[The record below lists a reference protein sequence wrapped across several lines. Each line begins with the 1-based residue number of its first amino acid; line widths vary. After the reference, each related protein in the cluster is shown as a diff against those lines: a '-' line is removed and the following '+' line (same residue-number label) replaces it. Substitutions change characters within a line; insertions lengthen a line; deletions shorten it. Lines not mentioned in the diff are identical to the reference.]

1 MLLAI
6 SRGFPTTFRRFPKIY
21 WKVFLRPH
29 ESFQKVSKIIEDSR
43 RLPKTPEKD
52 PKTFRSYTNKFKYS
66 WRVKNVTKIDI
77 TRVDKNNFRT
87 CGIAVLSICS
97 HSCWVRRWVPVNLLI
112 NYDSPCGPGLWPEM
126 RGLNQSRIMQQIVW
140 LSNCKWLISALSLT
154 SSYLNEHWHKQ
165 VDVLYLWDWSHYV
178 KLNKESSVFVKTNQR
193 ISKFFWWKEK

>member
-87 CGIAVLSICS
+87 CGIAVLSISS

-140 LSNCKWLISALSLT
+140 LSNCKWLISALFVNEFILEWALTQTGGCSLFMRLV
-154 SSYLNEHWHKQ
+154 SLC
-165 VDVLYLWDWSHYV
+165 
-178 KLNKESSVFVKTNQR
+178 KTQQG
-193 ISKFFWWKEK
+193 KFSFC